1 MQDSFGR
8 QVDYLRLS
16 ITDRCNLRCLYCMP
30 EKGVAARPSSEI
42 LTYEEILKIMAV
54 AGKHGLSK
62 IRLTG
67 GEPLVRKGVVE
78 FCKKLMAVP
87 GIKGLSIT
95 TNALALAEMAQPL
108 KDAGVGRVNISLDTM
123 DSEKFKWLTRGGDV
137 KQVLAGLDKAI
148 EVGLTPV
155 KLNVVALR
163 EMKDGFKDFV
173 KLIMEKPVHVRFIEY
188 MPVGKSDT
196 LSRNSYISA
205 DEIKEE
211 LSVFGKIEPIES
223 PGGWG
228 PARYFKVAG
237 AVGTLGFIG
246 AESTHFCGLCN
257 RMRLTS
263 DGRLKPCLFS
273 PATLD
278 IKSVLRGDKPE
289 DLEKVFL
296 QALSSKPKSRPRHQE
311 HDYMSK
317 IGG

>member
-1 MQDSFGR
+1 MQDSYGR

-30 EKGVAARPSSEI
+30 EKGVAARPSQEI
-42 LTYEEILKIMAV
+42 LTYEEILKIIAV

-78 FCKKLMAVP
+78 FCEKLMQVP

-95 TNALALAEMAQPL
+95 TNGLALAEMAESL
-108 KDAGVGRVNISLDTM
+108 KKVGVGRVNISLDTL
-123 DSEKFKWLTRGGDV
+123 DSEKFKWITRGGNVKDV
-137 KQVLAGLDKAI
+137 LKGLDKSI
-148 EVGLTPV
+148 EVGLIPV

-163 EMKDGFKDFV
+163 ELKDGFSDFV

-196 LSRNSYISA
+196 LSRNSYISS
-205 DEIKEE
+205 DEIKQE
-211 LSVFGKIEPIES
+211 LSVFGEIVPIES

-228 PARYFKVAG
+228 PARYFKVEG

-257 RMRLTS
+257 RMRLTA

-273 PATLD
+273 PATVD

-289 DLEKVFL
+289 NLEKVFL
-296 QALSSKPKSRPRHQE
+296 SALNSKPKSRPRYQE
-311 HDYMSK
+311 QDYMSK